1 MYKVTNKI
9 IWNALHLLEVCSFF
23 FKLVSVF
30 LGYIHAKSNCRDE
43 DNYTEITLYEK
54 EETLIF
60 TDIFLHWL
68 KIYRV

>member
-9 IWNALHLLEVCSFF
+9 IWNALHPLEVCSFF
-23 FKLVSVF
+23 FKLVSVL

-43 DNYTEITLYEK
+43 DIYTEITLYEK